1 MAEKNT
7 SQEST
12 RDNVEKK
19 QSRVGYTIE
28 LTAAILLALA
38 TIGSAWSG
46 YQSALWSGIQTIQF
60 SESAAMR
67 TKSGLAQ
74 NVASRKLSIDVD
86 VFLRYLEQRRM
97 GDSTAA
103 QFLFERFRPALRRA
117 TIKWLKTDPINNPD
131 APRNPFEMSEYNL
144 PEFAQVDSLLAT
156 ADLRAESAKQANRT
170 SDNYVLLTVLFAS
183 VLFFAGVGTK
193 FMSTHLSA
201 IMLGFGGVIFLTAV
215 VILIL
220 FPRA

>member
-1 MAEKNT
+1 MDAGN
-7 SQEST
+7 SST
-12 RDNVEKK
+12 NPSEKK
-19 QSRVGYTIE
+19 QSRVSYTIE
-28 LTAAILLALA
+28 LTAAVLLALA

-46 YQSALWSGIQTIQF
+46 YQSALWSGLQTIRF

-86 VFLRYLEQRRM
+86 LFLRFLEQRRV
-97 GDSTAA
+97 GDSAAA
-103 QFLFERFRPALRRA
+103 QFLFERFRPTLRKA
-117 TIKWLKTDPINNPD
+117 TTEWLQRDPLSSSD
-131 APRNPFEMSEYNL
+131 APKSPFEMGEYEL
-144 PEFAQVDSLLAT
+144 PEFAQVDSLLVT
-156 ADLRAESAKQANRT
+156 ADFRAESAKQANRN

-193 FMSTHLSA
+193 FKSTHLSA
-201 IMLGFGGVIFLTAV
+201 IMLGFGGVIFLAAV
-215 VILIL
+215 VILII